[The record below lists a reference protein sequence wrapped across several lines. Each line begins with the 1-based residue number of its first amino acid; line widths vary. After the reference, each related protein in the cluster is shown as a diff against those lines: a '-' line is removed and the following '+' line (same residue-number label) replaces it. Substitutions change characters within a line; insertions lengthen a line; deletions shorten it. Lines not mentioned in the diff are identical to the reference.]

1 MAMTIVIAWTEDE
14 QEIAPGQKPWR
25 HDLGE
30 RPKLVDVKKPRA
42 VVWVNDGSDADA
54 AKARE
59 YVKKAHPGTGQV
71 FLYPTTEKDPLG
83 KARRDV
89 VTTWSTAVGRKHKHK
104 PGVACA
110 KCGV

>member
-1 MAMTIVIAWTEDE
+1 MTIVIAWTEEE

-42 VVWVNDGSDADA
+42 VVWLNDGSDADA
-54 AKARE
+54 VKARE
-59 YVKKAHPGTGQV
+59 YVKKEHPVVGRV
-71 FLYPTTEKDPLG
+71 FLYPTTERDPLG
-83 KARRDV
+83 KARREIME
-89 VTTWSTAVGRKHKHK
+89 TWSTAPGRKHKHK